1 MAEKYSTGL
10 RDLVLGGKSIRSTF
24 DDFVLDIFGGSVPAD
39 ADQAPSGTLLCTV
52 TKNSLA
58 VGANDRSIAKQA
70 SIDITVAAPGATVIV
85 AVNGVDYTYTVL
97 AEDNTLRKVAR
108 KVALMLDDIPQINAI
123 AHATADGDGK
133 LAVKSAIAGA
143 SFTIAKGSGGGGGT
157 GTWNL
162 TDNTIAN
169 FNSNALQW
177 GAPSGAVIQKPVDVW
192 SGVNV
197 AQGTASYFRIRR
209 PSDVG
214 GTSTTLPRIQ
224 GACGTSGA
232 ELNLTSI
239 NLAKDATTTIGSGQM
254 SLPVG

>member
-1 MAEKYSTGL
+1 MTEKYSTGL
-10 RDLVLGGKSIRSTF
+10 RDLVLGGKSIRSIF
-24 DDFVLDIFGGSVPAD
+24 DDFVLDIYGGSVPAD

-70 SIDITVAAPGATVIV
+70 SIDITVAAPGATIIV
-85 AVNGVDYTYTVL
+85 AVNGVNYTYTVL

-108 KVALMLDDIPQINAI
+108 KVALMLDDIPQIDAI

-133 LAVKSAIAGA
+133 LAVKSSIAGA
-143 SFTIAKGSGGGGGT
+143 SFTIANGGGT
-157 GTWNL
+157 GTWAL

-169 FNSNALQW
+169 FSSNALQW
-177 GAPSGAVIQKPVDVW
+177 AAPSGAVIQKPVDVW

-209 PSDVG
+209 PSDAG